1 MTFTAQ
7 EIKTIEDL
15 QKISTVKPF
24 GLWSE
29 PIQNLFK
36 DVGPQ
41 NCLVFESLKTWV
53 RPKSH
58 ETRFDSRL
66 TYIIK
71 PDFEP
76 EPEPKPECIDLKIE
90 EHNGRLGVYRPDNV
104 KLPFKFN
111 GLFTLPGLPSFVKF
125 ISYEE
130 KYIAKWPIE
139 DIAAGIRDGNTI
151 YAQVT
156 TK

>member
-58 ETRFDSRL
+58 ETRFDSS
-66 TYIIK
+66 
-71 PDFEP
+71 P
-76 EPEPKPECIDLKIE
+76 
-90 EHNGRLGVYRPDNV
+90 
-104 KLPFKFN
+104 
-111 GLFTLPGLPSFVKF
+111 
-125 ISYEE
+125 ISSQS
-130 KYIAKWPIE
+130 
-139 DIAAGIRDGNTI
+139 RSQSRSVST
-151 YAQVT
+151 
-156 TK
+156 